1 MISKSTITTHS
12 SITLLYEQ
20 RWILDWTWSYLVIF
34 LISGSMLVVLNF
46 LYRIFWTSCAYSELS
61 GVHEQYYMKKQY
73 HLSRASWR
81 FSILLSNLCIICGL
95 FVVHNVWDRG
105 RRASH
110 PEENLNRL
118 LSFNKICL
126 IMPKNAKTDL
136 LRPQYLDI
144 FQYFI
149 LVNIFTLHSY
159 FSVFLKQ
166 HGPIYFVENKF
177 SRCLVHKKHLGLI
190 WQVLEE
196 LSSQET
202 PWLDMTSGFLVRIPI
217 LSTEVD
223 CVFMSY
229 MRLEW
234 MLTL

>member
-1 MISKSTITTHS
+1 MCLFRTIWCTWAILHEKAISFIKG
-12 SITLLYEQ
+12 
-20 RWILDWTWSYLVIF
+20 ILKI
-34 LISGSMLVVLNF
+34 
-46 LYRIFWTSCAYSELS
+46 
-61 GVHEQYYMKKQY
+61 QYT
-73 HLSRASWR
+73 
-81 FSILLSNLCIICGL
+81 LSNLCIICGL

-202 PWLDMTSGFLVRIPI
+202 SWLDMTSGFLVRIPI